1 MDPHLGK
8 NNSGFAHKTNPH
20 SPQTHRTVLVT
31 VTVRVIIN
39 LTETLIIILSKI
51 TYLAVSRRISKHIYR
66 TTDVIFEL
74 ITKIW
79 MLFSTMLTNSWTRY
93 SWINEILFN
102 GERIEVH
109 IGHGQLLCVLNCY
122 SRLTAIL
129 PDGAKPKVKMRHSW
143 GNHYIIAQCCQ

>member
-20 SPQTHRTVLVT
+20 SPQTHGTVLVT

-51 TYLAVSRRISKHIYR
+51 TYLAVSIRISKHIYR

-93 SWINEILFN
+93 SWINETLFN

-129 PDGAKPKVKMRHSW
+129 PDGAKPKVKMRQSW

>member
-8 NNSGFAHKTNPH
+8 RYSGFAHKTNP
-20 SPQTHRTVLVT
+20 QAHRTVLVT

-51 TYLAVSRRISKHIYR
+51 TYLAVSIRISKHIYR

-93 SWINEILFN
+93 SWINEILLN
-102 GERIEVH
+102 GESIEVH
-109 IGHGQLLCVLNCY
+109 IGHYFVSLIVILDLPPFYPKLLNRKLKWDTVGETITL
-122 SRLTAIL
+122 
-129 PDGAKPKVKMRHSW
+129 
-143 GNHYIIAQCCQ
+143 